1 MPRFSKL
8 FNESSTIETVF
19 HHISDTEKR
28 VEDTMY
34 SGVLLA
40 KFDSFD
46 IQYKLSI
53 KTKTKEKTEKYK
65 KIYIYQR

>member
-1 MPRFSKL
+1 MLRFSKL

-28 VEDTMY
+28 VEDTMH

-46 IQYKLSI
+46 TQYKLSI
-53 KTKTKEKTEKYK
+53 KTKEKTEKYNK
-65 KIYIYQR
+65 KKYQR